1 MVYLKIGIRDPVED
15 MLYSIDN
22 LISLIRFL
30 VGIILTIVGLRAFLG
45 TRNPAMLY
53 LTAGFALIT
62 VGNLFSSLY
71 YVEDL
76 RMDRLLSNVFD
87 IIGLIALLIAIKKS

>member
-1 MVYLKIGIRDPVED
+1 

-22 LISLIRFL
+22 LISVIRFL
-30 VGIILTIVGLRAFLG
+30 VGITLTIIALRAFLG
-45 TRNPAMLY
+45 TKNSAMFY

-62 VGNLFSSLY
+62 VGNLFSTFY

-76 RMDRLLSNVFD
+76 RMDKLLSNVFD
-87 IIGLIALLIAIKKS
+87 IIGLIALIIAIKKS